1 MHNQTQQVQQQQQQQ
16 RPLTRYLPVRGDG
29 FDLRQHVETAG
40 HQVELCPHVTLT
52 STSARGYLHKMGSR
66 FKTWNK
72 RWFVFDRTQRTFLY
86 FTDKSETRKRSG
98 AYFQVLRLNFLGAWR
113 PHTFLIITCCLFQ
126 AIEEVYVDHLQS
138 VRSPNPKLTFCVKTR
153 ERTYH
158 LMAPSAEAMRIWVDV
173 IFTGAEGYQQ
183 FHVWDLF
190 STTPVLVRTKQNTFY
205 QWKHW

>member
-1 MHNQTQQVQQQQQQQ
+1 MCTCRHTKIIDQPARQTPSQITQYQQ
-16 RPLTRYLPVRGDG
+16 RPLTRYLPVRGEY
-29 FDLRQHVETAG
+29 FDLRQHIETAG
-40 HQVELCPHVTLT
+40 HQVELCPHVMLT

-86 FTDKSETRKRSG
+86 FTDKTETRKRSG
-98 AYFQVLRLNFLGAWR
+98 VYFQVTRSLGVRQIISSCGFFVFVFLF
-113 PHTFLIITCCLFQ
+113 HLK

-138 VRSPNPKLTFCVKTR
+138 VRSPNPKLTFCVKTS

-183 FHVWDLF
+183 FD
-190 STTPVLVRTKQNTFY
+190 S
-205 QWKHW
+205 

>member
-1 MHNQTQQVQQQQQQQ
+1 MLPDEILRIDLFCMRHQAQQVQQQQQQQ

-98 AYFQVLRLNFLGAWR
+98 AYFQVRHLNFILR
-113 PHTFLIITCCLFQ
+113 PDSFLIITC
-126 AIEEVYVDHLQS
+126 
-138 VRSPNPKLTFCVKTR
+138 
-153 ERTYH
+153 
-158 LMAPSAEAMRIWVDV
+158 
-173 IFTGAEGYQQ
+173 
-183 FHVWDLF
+183 FHF
-190 STTPVLVRTKQNTFY
+190 
-205 QWKHW
+205 

>member
-1 MHNQTQQVQQQQQQQ
+1 MCQAVDECRPLSDASSFADDMSEVRLRSKSKTPQQQEQQQQ

-72 RWFVFDRTQRTFLY
+72 RWFVFDRIQRTFLY
-86 FTDKSETRKRSG
+86 FADKTETRKRSG
-98 AYFQVLRLNFLGAWR
+98 AY
-113 PHTFLIITCCLFQ
+113 FQ

-138 VRSPNPKLTFCVKTR
+138 MRSPNSKLTFCVKTR

-183 FHVWDLF
+183 FH
-190 STTPVLVRTKQNTFY
+190 S
-205 QWKHW
+205 

>member
-1 MHNQTQQVQQQQQQQ
+1 MRQHEFHQPLEDCRPLSEASSFGGDELPGEVRLRDKQRVTYTHNTLANRLVDVISSSVVKQAQQIQQQQQQQ

-98 AYFQVLRLNFLGAWR
+98 AYFQVLSVFCFYFVFPHLVGCRL
-113 PHTFLIITCCLFQ
+113 
-126 AIEEVYVDHLQS
+126 HLS
-138 VRSPNPKLTFCVKTR
+138 FSCYCFRLSKKS
-153 ERTYH
+153 
-158 LMAPSAEAMRIWVDV
+158 M
-173 IFTGAEGYQQ
+173 
-183 FHVWDLF
+183 
-190 STTPVLVRTKQNTFY
+190 STTCSLYVHPIPS
-205 QWKHW
+205 